1 MVFEIVEPVSPGDI
15 GIERKELAI
24 PPVQPTSEAT
34 EQQSEAILIPEN
46 ALDDGSLRQR
56 LQKTLNKPPSLG

>member
-1 MVFEIVEPVSPGDI
+1 MVEPVSPGDI

-34 EQQSEAILIPEN
+34 EQQSEATLIPEN
-46 ALDDGSLRQR
+46 ALDGTLRQR

>member
-34 EQQSEAILIPEN
+34 EQQSEAILIAEN
-46 ALDDGSLRQR
+46 ALDGSLRQR